1 MMTTPKKPVGRALA
15 DEAEL
20 SDEEL
25 DRVTGGAGGQ
35 TAGQETNDGWSK
47 IVDDHATEVPAA
59 VPADRK
65 RGSARNDPAAPKP

>member
-1 MMTTPKKPVGRALA
+1 MTATPKKPVGRALA

-35 TAGQETNDGWSK
+35 PAQQETHDGWSR
-47 IVDDHATEVPAA
+47 IVDDHAKEIPASIPVERHPRPDGNGGA
-59 VPADRK
+59 QD
-65 RGSARNDPAAPKP
+65 S